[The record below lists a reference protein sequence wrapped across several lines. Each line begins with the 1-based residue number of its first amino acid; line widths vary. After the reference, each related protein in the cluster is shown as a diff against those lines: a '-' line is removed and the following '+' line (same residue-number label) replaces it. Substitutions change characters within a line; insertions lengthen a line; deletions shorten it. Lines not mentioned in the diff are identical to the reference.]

1 MTKGPTPRH
10 SKPSK
15 PVTIDLDAT
24 DVTPKEKP
32 ETAAHGAD
40 PTAAKTAET
49 DSREKAANPSIK
61 PGSGAKP
68 TASTSGKEKSAR
80 TSTTSPT
87 GPKTGAGA
95 AKPDPAK
102 SEPAKAEAVKTG
114 SSKSDP
120 AKSGSAAT
128 GAPGSSAAAG
138 GASFGRTG
146 AAAATKASPST
157 APAASSIPS
166 SVADSKGK
174 RGGGLGMVAS
184 GMIGAVLALGGGYA
198 LQAGGVLPA
207 PGAISGTAGET
218 EQDQA
223 VAARIDELAAQLE
236 GLSAESSAQPT
247 GDGAA
252 AELMSRI
259 EALEA
264 ASSSEGASGSDAGQ
278 VEALTGRIDE
288 LKTRLNV
295 VADSAATTQTGT
307 DPALSAT
314 VAELQASQ
322 AGVTDALSQSRSE
335 AEALTNQIATLDQAQ
350 TELAARLDARMET
363 LEARLDEPAQQV
375 DLARAIAAAGL
386 KTAIDRGGSFMS
398 ELEAF
403 ASVVPDDPAVPEL
416 RDLAARGVPSRS
428 ELIEGF
434 PEAANIAIA
443 AEAPAD
449 PDASLVDRLMN
460 SALSVVKVRQVG
472 EIEGDTAEAIAARA
486 EARLLDGDLE
496 AALAEW
502 NALPDASQAAAADF
516 GDALAARARAEKLV
530 AASLTRGGAAQAG
543 PAESEAAQPE
553 SSVPE
558 AAGDAASD
566 ASSEAP
572 AN

>member
-32 ETAAHGAD
+32 GD
-40 PTAAKTAET
+40 AAKP
-49 DSREKAANPSIK
+49 AASAT
-61 PGSGAKP
+61 GSGGKDSAPEK
-68 TASTSGKEKSAR
+68 ASTSGKERPVRAAAD
-80 TSTTSPT
+80 SPT
-87 GPKTGAGA
+87 GPKTGSGA
-95 AKPDPAK
+95 AKSDPVKPEPAK
-102 SEPAKAEAVKTG
+102 PEPAKAEPGKAG
-114 SSKSDP
+114 STKSES

-128 GAPGSSAAAG
+128 GASGSSSTASG
-138 GASFGRTG
+138 GSFGRTG
-146 AAAATKASPST
+146 AAAAAKASPS
-157 APAASSIPS
+157 APPAASSS
-166 SVADSKGK
+166 TADSKGK

-184 GMIGAVLALGGGYA
+184 GVIGAVLALGGGYA
-198 LQAGGVLPA
+198 LQVGGVLPA
-207 PGAISGTAGET
+207 PDAAVET
-218 EQDQA
+218 EQSQA
-223 VAARIDELAAQLE
+223 VSQRVDELAAQFE
-236 GLSAESSAQPT
+236 GLMAELSAQPA
-247 GDGAA
+247 GDNGGAM
-252 AELMSRI
+252 LDLVSRI
-259 EALEA
+259 ESLET
-264 ASSSEGASGSDAGQ
+264 ASSTSSGGAFDEGQTSG
-278 VEALTGRIDE
+278 LTMRIDE
-288 LKTRLNV
+288 IETRIDAL
-295 VADSAATTQTGT
+295 AESAATMQTGS
-307 DPALSAT
+307 DSALSAT

-322 AGVTDALSQSRSE
+322 AGVTDGLSQLRAD
-335 AEALTNQIATLDQAQ
+335 AEALTNQIAALDQAQ
-350 TELAARLDARMET
+350 IELAARLDTRMET

-375 DLARAIAAAGL
+375 NLARAIAAAGL

-403 ASVVPDDPAVPEL
+403 ASVAPNDPAVPEL

-449 PDASLVDRLMN
+449 PDAGLVDRLMN

-502 NALPDASQAAAADF
+502 NALPEASQSAAADF

-530 AASLTRGGAAQAG
+530 AASLTPGGAAQTS
-543 PAESEAAQPE
+543 PAEFEAEPSE
-553 SSVPE
+553 PE
-558 AAGDAASD
+558 AAADAESD
-566 ASSEAP
+566 TSSEAP

>member
-32 ETAAHGAD
+32 GG
-40 PTAAKTAET
+40 AAKPAASATGSGGK
-49 DSREKAANPSIK
+49 DSAPEKA
-61 PGSGAKP
+61 G
-68 TASTSGKEKSAR
+68 TSGKERPAR
-80 TSTTSPT
+80 AAAASPT
-87 GPKTGAGA
+87 GPKTGSGA
-95 AKPDPAK
+95 AKSDPVK
-102 SEPAKAEAVKTG
+102 PEPAKAESTKPEPEKAG
-114 SSKSDP
+114 SSKSEP
-120 AKSGSAAT
+120 SKSGSAAT
-128 GAPGSSAAAG
+128 GASGSSATASG
-138 GASFGRTG
+138 GSFGRTG
-146 AAAATKASPST
+146 AAAAAKASPSAT
-157 APAASSIPS
+157 SAASSS
-166 SVADSKGK
+166 TADSEGK

-184 GMIGAVLALGGGYA
+184 GVIGAVLALGGGYA

-207 PGAISGTAGET
+207 PVTVSGTGGET
-218 EQDQA
+218 EQSQA
-223 VAARIDELAAQLE
+223 VAARVDDLAAQLE
-236 GLSAESSAQPT
+236 GLSAELSAQPT
-247 GDGAA
+247 GDGADVA
-252 AELMSRI
+252 AELVSRI

-264 ASSSEGASGSDAGQ
+264 ASSSGGASGSDAGQ
-278 VEALTGRIDE
+278 TEVLTGRIDE
-288 LKTRLNV
+288 LETRLNA
-295 VADSAATTQTGT
+295 VADSAATMQTGA

-335 AEALTNQIATLDQAQ
+335 AEALTNQIAALDKAQ
-350 TELAARLDARMET
+350 TELAARLDAGMES

-375 DLARAIAAAGL
+375 NLARAIAAAGL
-386 KTAIDRGGSFMS
+386 KTAIDRGSSFMS

-403 ASVVPDDPAVPEL
+403 ASVAPDDPAVPEF

-434 PEAANIAIA
+434 PEAANLAIA

-449 PDASLVDRLMN
+449 PDAGLVDRLMN

-472 EIEGDTAEAIAARA
+472 EIEGDTAEAITARA

-496 AALAEW
+496 AALVEW
-502 NALPDASQAAAADF
+502 NALPEASQAAAADF

-530 AASLTRGGAAQAG
+530 AASLTPGGAAQAG
-543 PAESEAAQPE
+543 PAETEAAQPE
-553 SSVPE
+553 PSVPE

-566 ASSEAP
+566 TSSEAP